1 MFKIDFTPSLNILFL
16 HSVIQFPNL
25 YLTSTNAFVFLIV
38 YSLEKNSPLKRKITL
53 KHIARELG
61 VSISTVSKALK
72 NSEEIGSDTKEKV
85 QAFAK
90 LYNYKPNNIA
100 ISLKNKRTK
109 NIGVI
114 IPDIVH
120 HFFTT
125 VFRGIEKYANAKG
138 YNVIVCVSD
147 ESFDKEV
154 INMELLANGSID
166 GFIMALSSGTQLKN
180 DYNHLKEV
188 TEQGIPLV
196 LFDRVAEDIVCDKVI
211 INDRKGA
218 YNAVTKFIKDGRKR
232 IALITSEDY
241 ISVSRER
248 AAGYKEALLDNGIG
262 YNEDLILKFP
272 SMEISE
278 NLIEDFFERKKVDA
292 VLSVNEIFA
301 IHSMRYVQSKGLKIP
316 EDISFIGF
324 TDGLLSKYASP
335 GLTAIAQHGEQMG
348 EIAAEILIE
357 KIETDIEEET
367 YVTRVLE
374 PTLIERGSTVN

>member
-1 MFKIDFTPSLNILFL
+1 MKK
-16 HSVIQFPNL
+16 
-25 YLTSTNAFVFLIV
+25 Y
-38 YSLEKNSPLKRKITL
+38 SPLKRKITL

-125 VFRGIEKYANAKG
+125 VFRGIENYANAKG

-147 ESFDKEV
+147 ESFDREV

-166 GFIMALSSGTQLKN
+166 GFIMAISSGTQLKN

-196 LFDRVAEDIVCDKVI
+196 LFDRVAEDIKCDKVI

-232 IALITSEDY
+232 IALITTEEY

-248 AAGYKEALLDNGIG
+248 ATGYRDALLDNGME
-262 YNEDLILKFP
+262 YNENLILKFP
-272 SMEISE
+272 SMEINE
-278 NLIEDFFERKKVDA
+278 QLIEDFFAREKVDA

-301 IHSMRYVQSKGLKIP
+301 IHSMRYVQGKGLKIP

-357 KIETDIEEET
+357 KVENHMEEET

-374 PTLIERGSTVN
+374 PTLIERGSTFN

>member
-1 MFKIDFTPSLNILFL
+1 M
-16 HSVIQFPNL
+16 
-25 YLTSTNAFVFLIV
+25 
-38 YSLEKNSPLKRKITL
+38 KRKITL

-72 NSEEIGSDTKEKV
+72 NSEEIGRDTKEKI

-166 GFIMALSSGTQLKN
+166 GFIMALSAGTQLKN

-188 TEQGIPLV
+188 TAQGIPLV
-196 LFDRVAEDIVCDKVI
+196 LFDRVTPEIKCDKVVI
-211 INDRKGA
+211 DDKKGA
-218 YNAVTKFIKDGRKR
+218 YNAVTTFIREGRKK
-232 IALITSEDY
+232 IALITTKDY
-241 ISVSRER
+241 FSVSRDR
-248 AAGYKEALLDNGIG
+248 AAGYREALLDNDLEI
-262 YNEDLILKFP
+262 NEDLILEFP
-272 SMEISE
+272 SMEVDE
-278 NLIEDFFERKKVDA
+278 KGIEEFFTNKKVDA

-301 IHSMRYVQSKGLKIP
+301 IHSMRFVQSLGIKIP

-324 TDGLLSKYASP
+324 TDGLLSKYSTP
-335 GLTAIAQHGEQMG
+335 GLTAVAQHGEDMG
-348 EIAAEILIE
+348 KIAAEMLIE
-357 KIETDIEEET
+357 KVESEEEEET
-367 YVTRVLE
+367 YTTKVLE
-374 PTLIERGSTVN
+374 PTLIVRGSTGN